1 MTAYD
6 VLVIGSG
13 PGGYI
18 TAIRA
23 AQLGFR
29 TGIVEREH
37 LGGICL
43 NWGCIPTKSFLHS
56 AEVFEHAKKASK
68 FGLKLEGTITAPIEG
83 IVARSRSVSA
93 RLNRG
98 VGYLLAKNSVD
109 IIWGRAR
116 LSSAGEIAV
125 SASPPATQAGLP
137 KGILGA
143 GSYRAKHIIL
153 ATGAR
158 PRALPFV
165 EPDGKLIWTYFDAL
179 KPDALP
185 GSLIVVGAGA
195 IGIEFASFYRSL
207 GSDVTVIETLD
218 RIMPREDAEISAFAR
233 DALSRRGVKILT
245 GASLSEVEKTAT
257 SVDVRVAVADG
268 QQTTI
273 SGDRLLVAIGVQGN
287 IEDLG
292 LEALGVETAR
302 GCIVADEFGR
312 TTLPGLYAIGDVAGP
327 PFLAHKAE
335 HEGVVCV
342 EKIAGI
348 PDVHALEKDK
358 IPACTFGNPNVASVG
373 LTEAR
378 ARELGRELLIGRFP
392 LMANGKA
399 IALGQDE
406 GLVKTILD
414 KDTGEILGAHMVGN
428 GVTEL
433 IHGYVV
439 AMNPARQD
447 RAILGSV
454 FPHPT
459 VSEAIKESVLGA
471 HGRALNF

>member
-6 VLVIGSG
+6 VLVVGSG

-23 AQLGFR
+23 AQLGFK
-29 TGIVEREH
+29 TGIVEREY

-56 AEVFEHAKKASK
+56 AELFEHAKKASK

-109 IIWGRAR
+109 IIWGQAR
-116 LSSAGEIAV
+116 LSSAGEVTVA
-125 SASPPATQAGLP
+125 SALAAQASLP
-137 KGILGA
+137 KGVQGP
-143 GSYRAKHIIL
+143 GSYSAKHVIL

-165 EPDGKLIWTYFDAL
+165 KSDGKLIWTYFDAL

-207 GSDVTVIETLD
+207 GSDVTVIESLD
-218 RIMPREDAEISAFAR
+218 RIMPNEDAEVSAFAR
-233 DALSRRGVKILT
+233 EALQKRGIKILT
-245 GASLSEVEKTAT
+245 GANMTQVKKTAA
-257 SVDVRVAVADG
+257 SVDVHVSAADG
-268 QQTTI
+268 RQTTI
-273 SGDRLLVAIGVQGN
+273 SGDRLLVAIGVEGN

-292 LEALGVETAR
+292 LEAIGVETAR
-302 GCIVADEFGR
+302 GCVVTDEFGR
-312 TTLPGLYAIGDVAGP
+312 TNVPGLYAIGDVAGP

-335 HEGVVCV
+335 HEGVICV
-342 EKIAGI
+342 EKIAAL

-378 ARELGRELLIGRFP
+378 ARESGRELLVGRFP

-399 IALGQDE
+399 ITLGQDE

-439 AMNPARQD
+439 AMNPTRQD
-447 RAILGSV
+447 QAILGSV

-459 VSEAIKESVLGA
+459 VSEAVKESVLNA
-471 HGRALNF
+471 HGRTLNF